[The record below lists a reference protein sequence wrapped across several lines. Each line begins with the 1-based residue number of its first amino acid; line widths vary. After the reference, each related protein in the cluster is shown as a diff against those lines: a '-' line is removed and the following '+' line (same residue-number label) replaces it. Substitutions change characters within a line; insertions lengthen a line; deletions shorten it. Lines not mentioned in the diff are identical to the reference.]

1 MTAKSAEDA
10 LDTLTVRAVGPAT
23 YAGRISLSELARIAS
38 GLQAT
43 LERVGFSIV
52 SGRRRVGRLPREIAE
67 AVRLDFVG
75 FREGSAVLELQRP
88 SQDIADDLLS
98 DSFAALAKG
107 LEELSED
114 PAVLPKYFDLPIV
127 NGLVTLCGGISKR
140 NVNRIEFFSGD
151 RLRFVLDSGMR
162 TSLKR
167 TQKMS
172 SQQEITVVGRLH
184 MGDFDPMSL
193 RCRIDT
199 HAGSITC
206 DLDDEL
212 KETVFDLLN
221 ELVMASGVA
230 ELQPDALTVRVLHLA
245 EISRI
250 QTAQSRSL
258 DSLAE
263 EQGVQPL
270 DSIGQLRGE
279 DIEGF
284 DEFLRIIQSAR

>member
-1 MTAKSAEDA
+1 MTARSPNDA

-23 YAGRISLSELARIAS
+23 HAGRISLSELARIAS

-43 LERVGFSIV
+43 LERVGFSILT
-52 SGRRRVGRLPREIAE
+52 GRRRVGRLPREIAE

-88 SQDIADDLLS
+88 RQDTIDDLLS
-98 DSFAALAKG
+98 DSFTALAKG
-107 LEELSED
+107 LDELTRD
-114 PAVLPKYFDLPIV
+114 PMVLPQYFDLPIV
-127 NGLVTLCGGISKR
+127 NGLVTLCGGISNR
-140 NVNRIEFFSGD
+140 NVNRIEFLSGND
-151 RLRFVLDSGMR
+151 LYFVLDSRMR

-167 TQKMS
+167 AQKMS

-199 HAGSITC
+199 HAGSISC

-212 KETVFDLLN
+212 KDAVFDLLN

-230 ELQPDALTVRVLHLA
+230 EFQPDALTVRVLHLA
-245 EISRI
+245 EISKI
-250 QTAQSRSL
+250 ETARSRSL

-263 EQGVQPL
+263 EQGVRPL
-270 DSIGQLRGE
+270 DSIRELRGE
-279 DIEGF
+279 EIEDF

>member
-1 MTAKSAEDA
+1 MTDRSPEDG

-23 YAGRISLSELARIAS
+23 DTGRISLSELARITS

-43 LERVGFSIV
+43 LERIGFAILI
-52 SGRRRVGRLPREIAE
+52 GRRRAGRLPREIAE

-75 FREGSAVLELQRP
+75 FREGSAVLELQRTGEEA
-88 SQDIADDLLS
+88 IDDLLS
-98 DSFAALAKG
+98 DSFIALTSG
-107 LEELSED
+107 LDKLRED
-114 PAVLPKYFDLPIV
+114 PTVLPPYFDPPIV
-127 NGLVTLCGGISKR
+127 NGLVTLCGGISRR
-140 NVNRIEFFSGD
+140 NVNRIEFSSGD
-151 RLRFVLDSGMR
+151 RLHFVLDAGMR
-162 TSLKR
+162 ASLKR
-167 TQKMS
+167 AQKMS

-199 HAGSITC
+199 HAGSISC

-212 KETVFDLLN
+212 KEAVFDLLD

-230 ELQPDALTVRVLHLA
+230 ELQPDDLTVRVLHLA
-245 EISRI
+245 EISKI
-250 QTAQSRSL
+250 ETARSRSL

-270 DSIGQLRGE
+270 DSIRQLRGE
-279 DIEGF
+279 DIEDF
-284 DEFLRIIQSAR
+284 DEFLRIVQSAR

>member
-1 MTAKSAEDA
+1 MTAKSPEDA
-10 LDTLTVRAVGPAT
+10 LDTLAVRAVGPAT
-23 YAGRISLSELARIAS
+23 YEGRISLSELARIAS

-43 LERVGFSIV
+43 LERVGFSIAI
-52 SGRRRVGRLPREIAE
+52 GRRRVGRLPREIAE

-88 SQDIADDLLS
+88 KQDTTDDLLS
-98 DSFAALAKG
+98 DSFAALTKG

-114 PAVLPKYFDLPIV
+114 PTVLPRYFDLPIV

-140 NVNRIEFFSGD
+140 NVNRIEFLSGNG
-151 RLRFVLDSGMR
+151 LCFVLDSGMR
-162 TSLKR
+162 ASLKR
-167 TQKMS
+167 AQKMS

-199 HAGSITC
+199 HAGSISC

-212 KETVFDLLN
+212 KEAVFDLLN

-230 ELQPDALTVRVLHLA
+230 ELQPDALTVRVLHLT

-250 QTAQSRSL
+250 ETARSRSL

-270 DSIGQLRGE
+270 DSIRQLRGE
-279 DIEGF
+279 DIEDF
-284 DEFLRIIQSAR
+284 DDFLRIIQSAR

>member
-1 MTAKSAEDA
+1 MTARFPDDA

-23 YAGRISLSELARIAS
+23 HAGRISLSELARIAS

-43 LERVGFSIV
+43 LERVGFSILT
-52 SGRRRVGRLPREIAE
+52 GRRRVGRLPREIAE

-88 SQDIADDLLS
+88 RQDTIDDLLS
-98 DSFAALAKG
+98 DSFTALAKG
-107 LEELSED
+107 LDELTRD
-114 PAVLPKYFDLPIV
+114 PTVLPQYFDLPIV
-127 NGLVTLCGGISKR
+127 NGLVTLCGGISNR
-140 NVNRIEFFSGD
+140 NVNRIEFLSGND
-151 RLRFVLDSGMR
+151 LYFVLDSGIR

-167 TQKMS
+167 AQKMS

-199 HAGSITC
+199 HAGSISC

-212 KETVFDLLN
+212 KDAVFDLLN

-230 ELQPDALTVRVLHLA
+230 EFQPDALTVRVLHLA
-245 EISRI
+245 EISKI
-250 QTAQSRSL
+250 ETARSRSL

-263 EQGVQPL
+263 EQGVRPL
-270 DSIGQLRGE
+270 DSIRELRGE
-279 DIEGF
+279 EIEDF